1 MEIVV
6 CYFSALSLYIFFC
19 CVYYFSSLLFS
30 TMLCTI
36 FTSFPASSFCIYIIL
51 VLHFLPSARNI
62 HSTWLTSCTHRLQ
75 QLHSTTTTWLRCFI
89 PFPACLVNWT
99 LSSAC
104 CMLLAMVFRDN
115 FIVIFY
121 TFFPPLLFPSRC
133 SYEKLQEK
141 RAKFISSKRHD
152 NVLKLLRK
160 KKYFFTFFL
169 SLHHHQFILKF
180 FRRLRVIWFCARR

>member
-6 CYFSALSLYIFFC
+6 CYFSALSLYIFFLLC
-19 CVYYFSSLLFS
+19 LLLLLFA
-30 TMLCTI
+30 LLDHAVHN
-36 FTSFPASSFCIYIIL
+36 FHFFPASSFCIYIIL

-75 QLHSTTTTWLRCFI
+75 QPHTRQQQLDSVASF
-89 PFPACLVNWT
+89 PFLPACLVNWT

-121 TFFPPLLFPSRC
+121 TFFPPLLFPSWC
-133 SYEKLQEK
+133 SYE
-141 RAKFISSKRHD
+141 
-152 NVLKLLRK
+152 NYRK
-160 KKYFFTFFL
+160 KERNSFHLKGTITCLSFCEIRNIFSLFFL
-169 SLHHHQFILKF
+169 STPSSNHPEILSTAASHW
-180 FRRLRVIWFCARR
+180 V